1 MSKEG
6 TATGHGD
13 SNSPIGMNSV
23 SVAGRKDSTN
33 RGNRKMHKKPSMKH
47 GQKLKQGIR

>member
-13 SNSPIGMNSV
+13 SNLPIGMNSV
-23 SVAGRKDSTN
+23 SDAGRKDLTN
-33 RGNRKMHKKPSMKH
+33 HGNRKMPKKPSMKQ
-47 GQKLKQGIR
+47 GRKLKQGIH